1 MELNNKPSTILPA
14 KEVIILLKAAI
25 SLMREHE
32 DSKESKIKNR
42 GDKQRIRYEGDDRA
56 HGADLTLV

>member
-1 MELNNKPSTILPA
+1 LPA